1 MLLIL
6 DTHGSG
12 VYIGLEGCLRY
23 CVHWK
28 TLKASPPRKS
38 LDDRRPATGR
48 SLNPVHSGKLGIG
61 IGNNDFTAH
70 QWGTDR
76 WTITVCSRCSVNVC
90 SVYVGS
96 CLYVQLYAATVDTY
110 STYVTSLITVYVHA
124 LHSVSCMCCVTV
136 LVSQW
141 S

>member
-48 SLNPVHSGKLGIG
+48 SLNPVHSGKLEIG
-61 IGNNDFTAH
+61 IGNNEFTAH

-90 SVYVGS
+90 SVYFGS
-96 CLYVQLYAATVDTY
+96 CLYCTVVSSNNGY
-110 STYVTSLITVYVHA
+110 ISTYVTSLITVYVHA